1 MQPVATVT
9 EDEYLAAERV
19 STTKHELVHGHVV
32 AMAGASPR
40 HNAICANL
48 LAVLGARLRSGPC
61 RALTSDQRVH
71 VPSTGLYTYP
81 DVTVVCGQP
90 VTHAKDRHTLLNPT
104 VLVEVLSPD
113 TEAYDRGAKFHHF
126 QSIES
131 FREYVLVG
139 SSERRI
145 EHYRRIEDRRWELTS
160 HVANDAIVELPALG
174 IAMPSAGS
182 STMASR
188 RSLSEEAAKV
198 RRGAFMNA
206 HSITA

>member
-9 EDEYLAAERV
+9 EDEYLAAERL
-19 STTKHELVHGHVV
+19 SKTKHELIHGHVV
-32 AMAGASPR
+32 AMAGASAR

-48 LAVLGARLRSGPC
+48 LAVLGARLRGGAC

-90 VTHAKDRHTLLNPT
+90 VMHAKDRLTLLNPT
-104 VLVEVLSPD
+104 VLVEVLSPE

-131 FREYVLVG
+131 FRGYVLVA
-139 SSERRI
+139 SSEHRI
-145 EHYRRIEDRRWELTS
+145 EHYRRIESHRWELTS
-160 HVANDAIVELPALG
+160 YDADDALVELPALG
-174 IAMPSAGS
+174 IAIPLAEVYDGV
-182 STMASR
+182 
-188 RSLSEEAAKV
+188 EA
-198 RRGAFMNA
+198 FPL
-206 HSITA
+206 